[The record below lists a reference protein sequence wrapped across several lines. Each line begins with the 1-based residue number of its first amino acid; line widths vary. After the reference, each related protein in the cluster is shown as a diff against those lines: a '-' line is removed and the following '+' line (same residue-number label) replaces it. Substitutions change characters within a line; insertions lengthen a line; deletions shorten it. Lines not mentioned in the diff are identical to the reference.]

1 MGLVCVVLTSIMVA
15 LNFKSIQLIKRLLL
29 FLIKIIYFSFTFSF
43 TRFILY
49 DMSELIDD
57 KYARTSQPDGGEL
70 ASQIVSLLSLTIMS
84 GLFGIKTFNVQFKFL
99 SYSRWLVLILY
110 VLSWAFTM
118 TATVFVSTNNGIDP

>member
-1 MGLVCVVLTSIMVA
+1 
-15 LNFKSIQLIKRLLL
+15 
-29 FLIKIIYFSFTFSF
+29 
-43 TRFILY
+43 
-49 DMSELIDD
+49 MSELIDD

-118 TATVFVSTNNGIDP
+118 TATMFVSTNNGIDP